1 MNDNTQRFSNRVDN
15 YVKYRPDYPKEIF
28 AFLEKEIGFNKDF
41 TVADIGSGTGI
52 LTQLFLDYGNTVYA
66 VEPNEAMRI
75 KAEELLNVSSKFIS
89 VDATAE
95 QTTFKDASINLI
107 TVAQAFHWFDVVT
120 TKAEFKRIL
129 KPNGY
134 CCLIWNERLV
144 NSAFEKAYEQL
155 LFDYSLDYS
164 KVDHKN
170 INEEKIAAF
179 YAPQQFVTGIFSNQQ
194 VFNFEG
200 LKGRLLSSSYAPD
213 ETHPKHKAMIEQL
226 NKIFEDFKENG
237 FVQFNYDTKVY
248 VGKL

>member
-15 YVKYRPDYPKEIF
+15 YVKYRPDYPKEII
-28 AFLEKEIGFNKDF
+28 AFLEKETGFSKDF
-41 TVADIGSGTGI
+41 VVADIGSGTGI

-66 VEPNEAMRI
+66 VEPNAAMRI
-75 KAEELLNVSSKFIS
+75 KAEELLNANSNFIS

-95 QTTFKDASINLI
+95 ATTLQDGSINLI
-107 TVAQAFHWFDVVT
+107 TAAQAFHWFDIPK

-144 NSAFEKAYEQL
+144 NSPFEKTYEQL

-170 INEEKIAAF
+170 INEEKIADF
-179 YAPQQFVTGIFSNQQ
+179 YAPQHFITHSFSNKQ

-213 ETHPKHKAMIEQL
+213 ETHPKHNAMIEQL
-226 NKIFEDFKENG
+226 QKIFDDLNKDSV
-237 FVQFNYDTKVY
+237 VQFNYETKVY